1 MVIGESDGGKSTLL
15 HAIMGNLNKVQG
27 DLRYRGK
34 VGYLPQKLW
43 FRKASVKQNVLFG
56 MPFVKEKLKKIYR
69 IVMLANEL
77 PLLTKGED
85 TVIKDLSSITDSQKR
100 RIALARVLYS

>member
-1 MVIGESDGGKSTLL
+1 MGESDGGKSTLL
-15 HAIMGNLNKVQG
+15 HAIMGNLNRIQG
-27 DLRYRGK
+27 DIKYSGK

-43 FRKASVKQNVLFG
+43 FRKATVKQNILFG
-56 MPFVKEKLKKIYR
+56 LPFNKDKLKKIYR

-77 PLLTKGED
+77 PLLTKGEE
-85 TVIKDLSSITDSQKR
+85 TVIKDLSNITDSQKR